1 MVITQLVKLKHL
13 LWFSD
18 IDSKTLFQIIDSLN
32 NALEALA
39 INSSH
44 PRHLLPLPLMPQQ
57 AKLTKNLPI
66 NDVSIARIKFQI
78 TQSKLFD

>member
-13 LWFSD
+13 LCFSD

-44 PRHLLPLPLMPQQ
+44 PRRLPPLPLMLQQ
-57 AKLTKNLPI
+57 AMLTRNLPI
-66 NDVSIARIKFQI
+66 NDINIACIKFQI
-78 TQSKLFD
+78 IKSKLFD